1 MNKKVIVSYR
11 GWGDRYNILTLLDA
25 YAELIKTRDDV
36 ILVIKNTAIVYD
48 QDYKVR
54 VEERLN
60 KDDLKDKLIIL
71 PNRLSYEK
79 LIDLLHVSDIYVSI
93 PDHDGT
99 AMSLLES
106 IACGAIPLLSDIKS
120 SKEWVKH
127 GENGFLC
134 DITKYDIIKNLNFI
148 LNISENRLSRMRE
161 YNFRLVNEKANET
174 KWMNQLNENYLKI
187 YKDGK

>member
-1 MNKKVIVSYR
+1 M
-11 GWGDRYNILTLLDA
+11 
-25 YAELIKTRDDV
+25 
-36 ILVIKNTAIVYD
+36 
-48 QDYKVR
+48 
-54 VEERLN
+54 
-60 KDDLKDKLIIL
+60 
-71 PNRLSYEK
+71 
-79 LIDLLHVSDIYVSI
+79 
-93 PDHDGT
+93 
-99 AMSLLES
+99 
-106 IACGAIPLLSDIKS
+106 LSDIKS